1 MKLKFVTAI
10 AFCAMAMISCDE
22 ETSTIGGSLTNEN
35 DKLVVTTHNFD
46 ILTQSVAVDSVFSRE
61 RQGYFGQ
68 VKDPETDAYVKSE
81 FTTQFNMMEN
91 AINDLPKRENILSLD
106 DNGDIIAESCIIN
119 IIFDVASSYG
129 DTLTSMKLRLSELD
143 KPIDGE
149 KAHYTNF
156 DPKTAGYIRQGGLQQ
171 DKMFSIRNLNL
182 TDSVRNLIEGTLHNT
197 STSSLGYYDQLDI
210 VLDKP
215 YTDKNGVTYN
225 NYGTYILRN
234 IYDHPEYFKNSYSY
248 IHHICPGFHLET
260 IDGLGVMAKI
270 MEMNLVVSLKAD
282 YDGEEGYPYLRT
294 TSTEEVVQSM
304 KVTNDKEAIQ
314 QLVKTPAGIFT
325 EVTLPVDE
333 ICTSHPSDS
342 LLTAKVVFQRQNN
355 LTESPELAF
364 AVPDKLM
371 LIEKDSVNAFFMGN
385 NLSNNLYAFQVS
397 LTNNAYSF
405 TNISNLITR
414 MHQAKEKGVSTD
426 PNWISKHPNWNKA
439 LLVPIEVV
447 SISTTTSTIYG
458 TQTSSTPIATE
469 NQLGL
474 TSTRLVR
481 GTTDQPIKLEVIYA
495 KFKN

>member
-1 MKLKFVTAI
+1 M
-10 AFCAMAMISCDE
+10 
-22 ETSTIGGSLTNEN
+22 
-35 DKLVVTTHNFD
+35 
-46 ILTQSVAVDSVFSRE
+46 
-61 RQGYFGQ
+61 
-68 VKDPETDAYVKSE
+68 
-81 FTTQFNMMEN
+81 
-91 AINDLPKRENILSLD
+91 
-106 DNGDIIAESCIIN
+106 
-119 IIFDVASSYG
+119 
-129 DTLTSMKLRLSELD
+129 
-143 KPIDGE
+143 
-149 KAHYTNF
+149 
-156 DPKTAGYIRQGGLQQ
+156 
-171 DKMFSIRNLNL
+171 
-182 TDSVRNLIEGTLHNT
+182 
-197 STSSLGYYDQLDI
+197 
-210 VLDKP
+210 
-215 YTDKNGVTYN
+215 
-225 NYGTYILRN
+225 
-234 IYDHPEYFKNSYSY
+234 
-248 IHHICPGFHLET
+248 
-260 IDGLGVMAKI
+260 
-270 MEMNLVVSLKAD
+270 
-282 YDGEEGYPYLRT
+282 
-294 TSTEEVVQSM
+294 
-304 KVTNDKEAIQ
+304 
-314 QLVKTPAGIFT
+314 KTPAGIFT